1 MSVHSK
7 TAAQEVILRI
17 LQTDENEEL
26 IDPSALLEDESN
38 ITQGE
43 QNNVHKEF
51 DPAKPRDRKLT
62 EKGKSYQEN
71 IRDTKR
77 KQSYIKLKRR
87 IEKIGT
93 SIESVR
99 IPATLE
105 AERDILDLDK
115 EEFNEACRAYE
126 EVLNSP
132 VDKEEAYRWFDV
144 RDREYTEC
152 RMRLTNHLQALERK
166 LHDAR
171 SVKSSRSGKTRSTAP
186 SRVSSTRS
194 RLLETSSK
202 AAKLE
207 VEMQFIAQ
215 EAEVRRL
222 QLEKEIALARA
233 EEKAIKK
240 IMEQDSDHVQSK
252 PTNIPEKEIN
262 NPDGGEIKQ
271 ESKHAIDNLP
281 VKAESFGIDPNAAPF
296 VPKPGFQVPV
306 LLKQQK
312 DKSLEVDGTGLREL
326 LALQTKQAEL
336 SALIVD
342 QQKMSSLPAQ
352 EPPIFSGSYFDYPSF
367 ISAFDAIISSRVSSE
382 KDKLYFLSKYTSGKA
397 HDVVKNFLTL
407 NSDNGYEEARKLLA
421 NRYGNPVR
429 VAEAYKVK
437 LRNWPPI
444 MDGDCYGLQE
454 LSDFLIRCES
464 AMKSLRYMEELNSTK
479 TLQEISAKLPP
490 YLGNKW
496 CRHAR
501 DTQKK
506 SDHGVSFHHLVEFI
520 KEEAELATDPIFSP
534 GCLKKERMRTTEGN
548 RNKPKRP
555 REPDANTFASY
566 SERRPPTSNREK
578 HSKGKKD
585 ERRSSSCTIC
595 GGGHRSDTCSQLKE
609 RHIDE
614 RLEVIKH
621 KDLCFGCLQKGHLSK
636 NCRVRL
642 SCEECGKQHPTILHK
657 PIKITEGHT
666 NNDRVLENAH
676 SHQVSSEPG
685 NQTNA
690 SPNANVCSAVDWVGS
705 VTNSMIVP
713 VILHHKDNPGIE
725 VTVYALLDDASDTT
739 FIKSSVKEKL
749 GVQGIETT
757 LNLSTMLGREEIP
770 VYKVNG
776 LIVERIDKRVE
787 VELPKTYSRDQ
798 IPSRR
803 DQIPRPEIA
812 DRWPHLRKIKDK
824 IMPYQEDLEIGLLI
838 GCNCPKAIKPK
849 EVILGKGEDPY
860 ALRTLLGWGIVGPVG
875 MSEDRVNEEDRH
887 TTSTCNR
894 ILTREVGTQGHPQGN
909 NISFVLRPCTKEK
922 ISPVAVKRMFE
933 QDFSEIA
940 ANVQGLSWEDRKFLA
955 IAEGGIRLLDSG
967 HYELPLPLKH
977 PAVKL
982 PDNYEL
988 AARRLNQL
996 KKRFLAND
1004 QYRRD
1009 YVTFMENVIS
1019 SGYAERVSQNTN
1031 SHEMTKNGQERDLSS
1046 GLKAAN
1052 AWYIPHHGVYHPKKP
1067 TKIRVVF
1074 DCAAEYKGES
1084 LNKNL
1089 LQGPDL
1095 TNTLTGVLTRFR
1107 EEPVGFM
1114 CDIETM
1120 FHQVH
1125 VTEEHRDM
1133 LRFLWWEGG
1142 DMSKD
1147 PVDYRM
1153 TVHLFGATS
1162 SPGCANF
1169 ALKRTAQDN
1178 EEEFGSTTANHLRRN
1193 FYVDD
1198 GLMSCPTVE
1207 EAKLSI
1213 KSVKEMCKRGGFNL
1227 HKFVSNEKEVIKS
1240 IPESDRAEG
1249 IKNIN
1254 LNLDK
1259 VVSF

>member
-1 MSVHSK
+1 MSRTLRKANK
-7 TAAQEVILRI
+7 TTCTR
-17 LQTDENEEL
+17 N
-26 IDPSALLEDESN
+26 
-38 ITQGE
+38 
-43 QNNVHKEF
+43 F

-93 SIESVR
+93 SIESVC

-126 EVLNSP
+126 EVLDSP
-132 VDKEEAYRWFDV
+132 VVKEEAYRWFDV

-252 PTNIPEKEIN
+252 PTNIPEKETN

-296 VPKPGFQVPV
+296 APKPGFQVPV
-306 LLKQQK
+306 LPKQQK
-312 DKSLEVDGTGLREL
+312 DKSLEVDGTDLREL

-429 VAEAYKVK
+429 VAEDYKVK

-548 RNKPKRP
+548 RSKPKRP

-621 KDLCFGCLQKGHLSK
+621 KVLCFGCL
-636 NCRVRL
+636 
-642 SCEECGKQHPTILHK
+642 
-657 PIKITEGHT
+657 
-666 NNDRVLENAH
+666 
-676 SHQVSSEPG
+676 
-685 NQTNA
+685 
-690 SPNANVCSAVDWVGS
+690 
-705 VTNSMIVP
+705 
-713 VILHHKDNPGIE
+713 
-725 VTVYALLDDASDTT
+725 
-739 FIKSSVKEKL
+739 
-749 GVQGIETT
+749 
-757 LNLSTMLGREEIP
+757 
-770 VYKVNG
+770 
-776 LIVERIDKRVE
+776 
-787 VELPKTYSRDQ
+787 
-798 IPSRR
+798 
-803 DQIPRPEIA
+803 
-812 DRWPHLRKIKDK
+812 
-824 IMPYQEDLEIGLLI
+824 
-838 GCNCPKAIKPK
+838 
-849 EVILGKGEDPY
+849 
-860 ALRTLLGWGIVGPVG
+860 
-875 MSEDRVNEEDRH
+875 
-887 TTSTCNR
+887 
-894 ILTREVGTQGHPQGN
+894 
-909 NISFVLRPCTKEK
+909 
-922 ISPVAVKRMFE
+922 
-933 QDFSEIA
+933 
-940 ANVQGLSWEDRKFLA
+940 
-955 IAEGGIRLLDSG
+955 
-967 HYELPLPLKH
+967 
-977 PAVKL
+977 
-982 PDNYEL
+982 
-988 AARRLNQL
+988 
-996 KKRFLAND
+996 
-1004 QYRRD
+1004 
-1009 YVTFMENVIS
+1009 
-1019 SGYAERVSQNTN
+1019 
-1031 SHEMTKNGQERDLSS
+1031 
-1046 GLKAAN
+1046 
-1052 AWYIPHHGVYHPKKP
+1052 
-1067 TKIRVVF
+1067 
-1074 DCAAEYKGES
+1074 
-1084 LNKNL
+1084 
-1089 LQGPDL
+1089 
-1095 TNTLTGVLTRFR
+1095 
-1107 EEPVGFM
+1107 
-1114 CDIETM
+1114 
-1120 FHQVH
+1120 
-1125 VTEEHRDM
+1125 
-1133 LRFLWWEGG
+1133 
-1142 DMSKD
+1142 
-1147 PVDYRM
+1147 
-1153 TVHLFGATS
+1153 
-1162 SPGCANF
+1162 
-1169 ALKRTAQDN
+1169 
-1178 EEEFGSTTANHLRRN
+1178 
-1193 FYVDD
+1193 
-1198 GLMSCPTVE
+1198 
-1207 EAKLSI
+1207 
-1213 KSVKEMCKRGGFNL
+1213 
-1227 HKFVSNEKEVIKS
+1227 
-1240 IPESDRAEG
+1240 
-1249 IKNIN
+1249 
-1254 LNLDK
+1254 
-1259 VVSF
+1259 